1 MEEHCLDAE
10 AGSLLPFILISPKP
24 LASFLVCPHKSQHV
38 TSQNWYS
45 WACYFRVSADPV
57 FGVVWKVSSG
67 FVTWFVGSVSPA
79 GREPWAHMFGWL
91 SFCIQITWISAW
103 QCFTATEHSWR
114 CLFSS
119 FCSPFLNSRISSC
132 NNTWRT
138 LGSCKTQMLSSVI
151 NFSCRRIWV
160 LLLAACKS
168 LLLSD
173 SLAQQAV
180 TVCWWLLLIT
190 LGVIRTNLIVLLDP
204 LGCCHGLVLII
215 CKWIACFE
223 GRHLRIRYCAV
234 FQWAISFCIS
244 R

>member
-1 MEEHCLDAE
+1 MAYFGIIFVELSGIVVWQYLKTERRADAEEH
-10 AGSLLPFILISPKP
+10 LPVLPLRRWVCFPLVWLSPKP
-24 LASFLVCPHKSQHV
+24 PASFHVCPHESEHV

-45 WACYFRVSADPV
+45 WVCYFRVSAGPV
-57 FGVVWKVSSG
+57 FGVVWKVPSWLCHMISLSCESSQQRALSSTCLDG
-67 FVTWFVGSVSPA
+67 FSLCT
-79 GREPWAHMFGWL
+79 
-91 SFCIQITWISAW
+91 QITWISAW

-160 LLLAACKS
+160 LLLAALKS

-173 SLAQQAV
+173 SLNKQLQRADS
-180 TVCWWLLLIT
+180 CW
-190 LGVIRTNLIVLLDP
+190 
-204 LGCCHGLVLII
+204 
-215 CKWIACFE
+215 
-223 GRHLRIRYCAV
+223 
-234 FQWAISFCIS
+234 
-244 R
+244 